1 MPDILRVT
9 TPIINKSQQVHP
21 NAAPDAASSFN
32 VQNTSQVSP
41 LQQQSSANNKNAG
54 VLQEKDTP
62 TLLLSLLKDPDVAVT
77 YLQNISLLEETFQL
91 LPANNTTVTEEI
103 EQIYHMLML
112 SPEEIAPELERQ
124 QDLSTTFRGE
134 LFDFLRQVSAENP
147 DNGSLQIALARQLKA
162 ASCLIDRRDV
172 LDAVSNNLTYLKS
185 GTLPGSEL
193 ESRLDTLIR
202 ALQSPNAERNFPMLK
217 GEALSLLKEMESSIS
232 YTPQQEKNLSIAIY
246 NLSRYNTSRSYFRE
260 AMTWL
265 RKSLS
270 PEQRATFSRLAENF
284 LREQTGPEKAPE
296 TPQSRVMQALTQLI
310 QKQAE
315 ADHQSASEAAKTEKI
330 LHSLLSSPCNFT
342 PLLHFVVPAEQN
354 NTHAFAELWINPQSD
369 EKDMPEGAGKGIHI
383 LLVADVEGTGRFEAE
398 FFVYDK
404 TLDFS
409 LFCPPGQEDNY
420 RAVLQAVPKALAG
433 TEYRLGQ
440 TRLEPLERARSLMDA
455 FKSLP
460 YKRMGVDVRI

>member
-1 MPDILRVT
+1 MPDILRVM
-9 TPIINKSQQVHP
+9 TPIVNKSQQVHP
-21 NAAPDAASSFN
+21 NTAPDAASSFN
-32 VQNTSQVSP
+32 VQNTSQVAA
-41 LQQQSSANNKNAG
+41 LQQQGSANNKNAG

-103 EQIYHMLML
+103 EQIYHLLLL
-112 SPEEIAPELERQ
+112 SPEEIAPEMERQ
-124 QDLSTTFRGE
+124 QELSTTFRGE
-134 LFDFLRQVSAENP
+134 LFDFLRQISAENP
-147 DNGSLQIALARQLKA
+147 ENGPLQMALARQLKA
-162 ASCLIDRRDV
+162 ASSLMNRGDV
-172 LDAVSNNLTYLKS
+172 LDAVSNNLTYLK
-185 GTLPGSEL
+185 GGVLPGSEL
-193 ESRLDTLIR
+193 QSRLDALID
-202 ALQSPNAERNFPMLK
+202 ALQGPQAEQRFPQLK
-217 GEALSLLKEMESSIS
+217 GEALALLKEMESSIS

-284 LREQTGPEKAPE
+284 LREQTSGERPAAA
-296 TPQSRVMQALTQLI
+296 PQSRVMQALTQLI

-315 ADHQSASEAAKTEKI
+315 SDHESASEAAKTEKI

-383 LLVADVEGTGRFEAE
+383 LLVADVEGAGRFEAE
-398 FFVYDK
+398 FFVHNN

-409 LFCPPGQEDNY
+409 LFCPPGLEEAY
-420 RAVLQAVPKALAG
+420 RPILQAVPKALAG